1 MKTIRYILGAVS
13 LTSFFTLATGH
24 AIAQQSQPT
33 EESKKLPAGSAA
45 ERKARMAARANQPAY
60 TKKFD
65 LSGLPHYV
73 PEDKP
78 NGTLRIA
85 GNNYVGDAPLG
96 SWWKEGFEK
105 FQPGIRIEYYLPSAA
120 IAIPRLY
127 FDLADIGINH
137 EPSFYDSLGHLR
149 LKGFEPTGISVFTGS
164 YDYVGWQNNIVI
176 IVNKDNP
183 ITRIT
188 LKQLDGVFGSA
199 RDGGWVGTTW
209 HPEFS
214 RGPAGDIRKWGQ
226 LGLSGDRADKP
237 ISVHG
242 YSLRYA
248 TAIEFSNKVL
258 QASDKWNGDL
268 HAYANYRRPD
278 GTTYLEADQI
288 YDHVRKDPYA
298 IGYARYHEGFPKDI
312 KILAVAKDDSGPYV
326 EYSIDSLQN
335 RSYPLWGD
343 QSFWVSVKPGTKMD
357 PKVREFIRFV
367 LSREGQ
373 ELVQKDGKYLP
384 LTAQVAREEL
394 KKLN

>member
-96 SWWKEGFEK
+96 GWWKEAFEK

-357 PKVREFIRFV
+357 PKMREFIRFV

-384 LTAQVAREEL
+384 LTAEVAREEL